1 MHHRQGFSMFS
12 LNFKFAA
19 SLSLLF
25 DIGTGFADSR

>member
-1 MHHRQGFSMFS
+1 MGFRTWQI
-12 LNFKFAA
+12 NFKFAA

>member
-1 MHHRQGFSMFS
+1 LLERAISRDAFGI
-12 LNFKFAA
+12 AA